1 MSRGQMIILE
11 DLDSIISKKPYICI
25 EAIYD
30 SSYSIRM
37 HTPILLTNQ
46 DIPAVRAN
54 IAAEKEMNLFI
65 EGDIEQYGLETETV
79 SIWAFGKDWDCL
91 LLRYYSNFIISSNKD
106 QFDVQALADFLQDQ
120 EIQCISA
127 KETILQQ
134 LAPYYPDLPFQ
145 GTYLCRLE
153 REHFKKIRTGK
164 EQILK
169 LDSSH
174 SQNIVDLY
182 KLIEEFAKPYIEHE
196 EEKLTQTRENYEK
209 GCDGYGIFKDGV
221 LVCTAYTTATTR
233 SGAMIIGVA
242 THPAYRQRGYASM
255 VMNHLCEQGFERGL
269 IFLCLFYD
277 NPAAGAMYHRLGFE
291 TIGRWAMIKF

>member
-1 MSRGQMIILE
+1 MIILE